1 VTKRK
6 RNHDTEDSIQE
17 EEEKGEE
24 ITTKQTKKGPVRD
37 KKDPI
42 QRLSSLERLFHRFKS
57 NYEKEMESL
66 KSQLFHYQNVIHS
79 LQTKSE
85 VGADALVPVPVRRAT
100 VASAQGAVINLDDDD
115 NKPEEI
121 VIPSAS

>member
-1 VTKRK
+1 M
-6 RNHDTEDSIQE
+6 EDAIQEE

-24 ITTKQTKKGPVRD
+24 ITTKQTKKGPARD

-85 VGADALVPVPVRRAT
+85 VGVDALVPVPVRRAT
-100 VASAQGAVINLDDDD
+100 VASAPGSVINLDDDD
-115 NKPEEI
+115 KQEEI